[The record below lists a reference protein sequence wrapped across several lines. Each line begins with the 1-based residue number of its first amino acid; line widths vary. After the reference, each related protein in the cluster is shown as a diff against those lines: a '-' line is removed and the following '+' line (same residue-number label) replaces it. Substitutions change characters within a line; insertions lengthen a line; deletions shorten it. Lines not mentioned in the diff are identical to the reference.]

1 MSLRARLIAAFA
13 YLLVLTVAALSVP
26 LGLSIERRARAEFES
41 NLVRHAQA
49 IGSSIADSVDDR
61 ERRVLNR
68 LVTAY
73 ARELGGLVAVAGPS
87 GSILASRGPKAL
99 FEAAS
104 VEVSDELVAPVG
116 VSAEGALVVVAPVVS
131 SGEVVGTVRVAES
144 TGPLEERIGR
154 SRLVLVAV
162 GLFVIAVT
170 MLVAALLAA
179 SLARPLRELA
189 RTAGRLGRGDLSA
202 RTEEKGP
209 REVAEVATSLNAM
222 AAELEN
228 TMAAQ
233 QDFVANASHQLRT
246 PLTGI
251 RLRLEGA
258 VARGGEAGRYAEPA
272 LDEIDRLA
280 ELVDDL
286 LVLARSSEP
295 QTTGTDV
302 DLGTAVRSAVARW
315 TDRATQKSQLVS
327 DRAQEGVVARSDP
340 DAVAMILDNL
350 LENAILHCPGQARIA
365 AASFTGPDG
374 PGIVVQDDGPGIPA
388 DELPHVFDR
397 FYRGRRGR
405 RAAPG
410 TGLGLAIVNEVAQR
424 WDGVAKI
431 ESSEE
436 GTRVTVTWPS
446 LTSS

>member
-1 MSLRARLIAAFA
+1 
-13 YLLVLTVAALSVP
+13 VLTVAALSVP

-87 GSILASRGPKAL
+87 GSILASHGPQAL
-99 FEAAS
+99 FESAS

-189 RTAGRLGRGDLSA
+189 RTARRLGRGDLSH

-209 REVAEVATSLNAM
+209 REVAEVAKSLNAM

-258 VARGGEAGRYAEPA
+258 VARGGKPDAMRSLHSTRSTGW
-272 LDEIDRLA
+272 
-280 ELVDDL
+280 
-286 LVLARSSEP
+286 RSSS
-295 QTTGTDV
+295 TI
-302 DLGTAVRSAVARW
+302 SW
-315 TDRATQKSQLVS
+315 S
-327 DRAQEGVVARSDP
+327 
-340 DAVAMILDNL
+340 
-350 LENAILHCPGQARIA
+350 
-365 AASFTGPDG
+365 
-374 PGIVVQDDGPGIPA
+374 
-388 DELPHVFDR
+388 
-397 FYRGRRGR
+397 
-405 RAAPG
+405 
-410 TGLGLAIVNEVAQR
+410 
-424 WDGVAKI
+424 
-431 ESSEE
+431 
-436 GTRVTVTWPS
+436 
-446 LTSS
+446 